1 MAFVQFS
8 KVSLAFGDRDILKN
22 VSVNLSAGSK
32 AALTGANGSGK
43 STLMKVMAGLM
54 ECDSGDRAVQKNCR
68 IGYLP
73 QSGIVHHGCT
83 LIEEADRAFSY
94 GYGLHQ
100 EMEDIGAKLA
110 EDPNS
115 PGAMALLERQHEII
129 TWLEDSGWN
138 RRDVLARQT
147 LEGLGFKPEDMERP
161 VEKFSGGWQMRIAL
175 AKVLLESPDILLLD
189 EPTNY
194 LDIEARDWLEKFL
207 HDYTGGFL
215 LVSHD
220 RYFLDVTINEVY
232 ELFNGDL
239 KRYAGNYTHYEQ
251 VRAVELQTLM
261 ARYEQQQEE
270 IHKLEDFIRRFG
282 YKATKAAQAQERQK
296 MLDKIL
302 AEKVEIP
309 ETLKKIHFSF
319 PPAPH
324 SGRLVLTAEHIGK
337 TYRAETGDSN
347 SAVAGGALGVGAS
360 GVGAASGG
368 VTEHEVLRDLNL
380 VVENGDRLVVVGRNG
395 AGKTTLLRIL
405 AGQDTDFSG
414 SFRLGAGVSV
424 GYFSQDN
431 AEVMKGSQSM
441 LEMLE
446 AEAPLELI
454 PKLRDMLGAFLF
466 RGDDVYKSID
476 VLSGGEKSR
485 LALLR
490 LLLRPVNLLILDEP
504 TNHLDMHSKDVL
516 LSALRDFGGTVIFV
530 SHDRGFIESL
540 ATRVLELTPC
550 HSREFPGTYGYYME
564 QLEKEALRQG
574 DQSGAAGVRGGTS
587 GIGAN
592 NAKTD
597 MKPGSGAQGGRT
609 NTSGARNAGGTAA
622 YSAVGAAAVSDG
634 AASWEEQKRL
644 KGERRKLEKEEER
657 LMNEISALEE
667 KKSQL
672 EYQLSLPAIY
682 SDGAKSRK
690 IQQEIEE
697 TAAAIDKTTAQ
708 WEEVSAQLES

>member
-8 KVSLAFGDRDILKN
+8 KVSLAFGDRDILKE

-43 STLMKVMAGLM
+43 STLMKVMAGLL
-54 ECDSGDRAVQKNCR
+54 EYDSGDRAVQKDCR

-83 LIEEADRAFSY
+83 LLQEADRAFAY
-94 GYGLHQ
+94 GYSLHE
-100 EMEDIGAKLA
+100 EMEEIGSKLA
-110 EDPNS
+110 ENPDAS
-115 PGAMALLERQHEII
+115 GAMAMLERQHEII
-129 TWLEDSGWN
+129 SWLEESGWN
-138 RRDVLARQT
+138 RREVLARQT
-147 LEGLGFKPEDMERP
+147 LEGLGFKPEDMERS
-161 VEKFSGGWQMRIAL
+161 VEEFSGGWQMRIAL
-175 AKVLLESPDILLLD
+175 AKVLLEKPDILLLD

-239 KRYAGNYTHYEQ
+239 KRYAGNYTHYEE
-251 VRAVELQTLM
+251 VRKVELQTLM

-302 AEKVEIP
+302 ADKIEIP

-324 SGRLVLTAEHIGK
+324 SGRLVLTAEGIGK
-337 TYRAETGDSN
+337 TYHTAGN
-347 SAVAGGALGVGAS
+347 SASEGGSAAAS
-360 GVGAASGG
+360 GVA
-368 VTEHEVLRDLNL
+368 HEVLRDLNL
-380 VVENGDRLVVVGRNG
+380 VVENGDRLVVAGRNG

-405 AGQDTDFSG
+405 AGHDTDYTG

-431 AEVMKGSQSM
+431 AETMKGSMSM

-446 AEAPLELI
+446 ADAPLELI

-564 QLEKEALRQG
+564 QLEKESLGQA
-574 DQSGAAGVRGGTS
+574 D
-587 GIGAN
+587 
-592 NAKTD
+592 
-597 MKPGSGAQGGRT
+597 
-609 NTSGARNAGGTAA
+609 GTAA
-622 YSAVGAAAVSDG
+622 GGRGGVKSVGESGGTKADKSAKVAANSVPVNDG

-657 LMNEISALEE
+657 LMNEISQLEE

-672 EYQLSLPAIY
+672 EYQLSLPTVY

-708 WEEVSAQLES
+708 WEEVSAQLE